1 MKKMG
6 FLFDARRC
14 NGCRAC
20 AVACK
25 EQHNTPDGV
34 WLRRVK
40 ETPDQMVWF
49 SQSCNH
55 CEKPACF
62 AVCPVKAY
70 TIEPDGLVVQDH
82 SKCIGCQA
90 CIAACPF
97 KAPVFD
103 EKSKKVFKC
112 DGCIQ
117 LLAQG
122 KRPACVQA
130 CTQGALQFG
139 PIEELRKKYPE
150 AVVAG
155 FEWAAKNFGY
165 ASPKET
171 GPRLVIVPLN

>member
-25 EQHNTPDGV
+25 EQHNTPDGI

-70 TIEPDGLVVQDH
+70 TIEPDGLIVQDH

-103 EKSKKVFKC
+103 EKSKRSSSATAASSCWHRANILPVYR
-112 DGCIQ
+112 
-117 LLAQG
+117 LAHRVHSNLVRLKNLG
-122 KRPACVQA
+122 RNILKLSLPDSN
-130 CTQGALQFG
+130 G
-139 PIEELRKKYPE
+139 PRRISDMQVRKKP
-150 AVVAG
+150 V
-155 FEWAAKNFGY
+155 
-165 ASPKET
+165 
-171 GPRLVIVPLN
+171 RDL

>member
-70 TIEPDGLVVQDH
+70 SIEPDGLVVQTIPSASDVRLVLL
-82 SKCIGCQA
+82 
-90 CIAACPF
+90 
-97 KAPVFD
+97 PVRLRLRFSMGRA
-103 EKSKKVFKC
+103 KGLQVRRLRPAV
-112 DGCIQ
+112 GTGQ
-117 LLAQG
+117 
-122 KRPACVQA
+122 RPACVQA

>member
-25 EQHNTPDGV
+25 EQHNTPDGI

-70 TIEPDGLVVQDH
+70 TIEPDGLIVQDH

-117 LLAQG
+117 L
-122 KRPACVQA
+122 
-130 CTQGALQFG
+130 
-139 PIEELRKKYPE
+139 
-150 AVVAG
+150 
-155 FEWAAKNFGY
+155 
-165 ASPKET
+165 
-171 GPRLVIVPLN
+171 

>member
-62 AVCPVKAY
+62 A
-70 TIEPDGLVVQDH
+70 
-82 SKCIGCQA
+82 
-90 CIAACPF
+90 ACPF

-103 EKSKKVFKC
+103 GKSKKVFKC
-112 DGCIQ
+112 DGCVQ

>member
-1 MKKMG
+1 MLAVVTVVELVQLHARNNTILLTVFG
-6 FLFDARRC
+6 FVGSKRPRIKWS
-14 NGCRAC
+14 G
-20 AVACK
+20 
-25 EQHNTPDGV
+25 
-34 WLRRVK
+34 
-40 ETPDQMVWF
+40 
-49 SQSCNH
+49 SH
-55 CEKPACF
+55 CEKPGCF

-70 TIEPDGLVVQDH
+70 SIEPDGLVVQDH

-103 EKSKKVFKC
+103 GKSKKVFKC
-112 DGCIQ
+112 DGCVQ